1 MFRPKQSQTNLAVE
15 SIIIPCRNGVSFGG
29 ETQIVFDIPRNVN
42 FASLKDA
49 RLLATVQLDTNA
61 AAGLLNPAYIPD
73 KDAGVACMIDRI
85 NIRSNGVLLEE
96 LRDYWLWAKLY
107 NSASSDEGILNKR
120 TRLEGCMKTNRI
132 QDSPYHIQARPNVN
146 GVANVDPIR
155 TVAVRVEIPLLG
167 GIFQKDTVF
176 PLGAMPLE
184 VEIITRK
191 ADECFTLCDSGTSI
205 TGPGATAGG
214 GVTSFQVAGG
224 EALVWGPLGGANER
238 SSDPN
243 CNQGSCCPLRVG
255 QQVRFTAAAGN
266 ANLTPA
272 AIAGTLTIVNITTV
286 AGGGFV
292 VNVSGAIDLAGAAA
306 APVMHSLAANGALLN
321 ARLPSYTLTAPR
333 LIIPKIVPPPQFAS
347 AMMQAVVKGQ
357 FALDVVSYTNYNTA
371 IPGAVSTSTNI
382 IPADLSRVRSIISV
396 PVDRVGP
403 GSGGVTSLNPLSRIC
418 KMGGHLGA
426 SNYQFQINNALQPSR
441 SVQLGREAFGGP
453 ADAALYYNSKAVPYA
468 YGLGSCLDGPHGYEL
483 EKALDSANIPV
494 RNITFI
500 TKPAALNGCWAVG
513 RTLGPY
519 NTSTNLMGISSILY
533 LNYDGTNQNLKLLH
547 NYVSH
552 IRTYALSPEGVTV
565 QY

>member
-15 SIIIPCRNGVSFGG
+15 SVIIPCRNGVAFGG
-29 ETQIVFDIPRNVN
+29 ETQIVFDIPRNIN

-49 RLLATVQLDTNA
+49 RLLATVQLDTSA
-61 AAGLLNPAYIPD
+61 AAALLNPAYIPD
-73 KDAGVACMIDRI
+73 KDAGVACMIDRV

-107 NSASSDEGILNKR
+107 NTASSDEGILNKR

-146 GVANVDPIR
+146 GVGNIDPIR
-155 TVAVRVEIPLLG
+155 NVEVRVEIPLLG
-167 GIFQKDTVF
+167 GIFQKEQIF

-184 VEIITRK
+184 IEIITRK

-205 TGPGATAGG
+205 AGPVATAGG
-214 GVTSFQVAGG
+214 GVLTFQVSAAQ
-224 EALVWGPLGGANER
+224 ALVWGPLGGANEQ

-255 QQVRFTAAAGN
+255 QQVRFTADAGN
-266 ANLTPA
+266 ANLTAA
-272 AIAGTLTIVNITTV
+272 AIAGTLTIVNILTA
-286 AGGGFV
+286 AGGTFTIT
-292 VNVSGAIDLAGAAA
+292 VSGAIDLVGAAA
-306 APVMHSLAANGALLN
+306 NPIMHSLAANGALLN
-321 ARLPSYTLTAPR
+321 SRLPSYTLTAPR
-333 LIIPKIVPPPQFAS
+333 LIIPKVVPPPQFAQ
-347 AMMQAVVKGQ
+347 AMMSSIVKGE

-403 GSGGVTSLNPLSRIC
+403 GSGGTTSLNPLSRVC
-418 KMGGHLGA
+418 KMGSHGGA
-426 SNYQFQINNALQPSR
+426 TNYQFQINNALQPSR
-441 SVQLGREAFGGP
+441 QVQLGREAFGGP
-453 ADAALYYNSKAVPYA
+453 TDSALYYNTKAVPYQ
-468 YGLGSCLDGPHGYEL
+468 YGLGSCLDSVHGYEL
-483 EKALDSANIPV
+483 EKALDSAKIPI
-494 RNITFI
+494 RNMTFI
-500 TKPAALNGCWAVG
+500 TKPASLNGCWAIG

-533 LNYDGTNQNLKLLH
+533 LNYDGSNQNLKLLH

-552 IRTYALSPEGVTV
+552 IRTYSLSPEGVSV